1 MEGLDG
7 ERWIG
12 RKYRFEIV
20 TERMELT
27 GYQVYAVEKWIVER
41 ARPVTVLTVYTG
53 DPLHKIVV
61 TALSP
66 VSTMT
71 YPEAE
76 AEFKAAVHH
85 LRKQDGA
92 RPKEIPQGTLMVT
105 SLAHFRSDYTIVH
118 IPDGDFL
125 GVQERLYSNINLLR
139 MGCSGRSAVTLEE
152 PSDTTKDRFK
162 STYFL
167 SDGPPPAGAF
177 RAKSHSRTHT
187 RTYSHPATGLSL
199 AVPEASTATLSASHQ
214 SQVISLSHPNA
225 SQTGLGTQGGSRH
238 PHFTLYV
245 LEFVKLLQAAL
256 AICGMFPLSPPH
268 LPGPTFDGLLCDVT
282 VDGLR
287 RWVAEVGES
296 LIGFESTG
304 RIADPSVV
312 AALLSFVLST
322 RNKLA
327 SSVQSVTKDPFLHPH
342 DFLCVLSSYA
352 HSQYV
357 TNGSTPTLPALITS
371 QFPGQPGHLS
381 PGHGNESATSPTTSP
396 VMANPPFVSQATSST
411 FNLPSFSTPT
421 VYPHSFSPPP
431 PASHSALVPTPI
443 TYLTLALHNS
453 LLSQQDAKIRHSDPR
468 RVHRVLLSKLELTS
482 DSEGTDEE
490 RKGLGGRVMGFV
502 GRVSVSAGPGA
513 VGAPTA
519 EFGTFV
525 RGVVSGR
532 EREREREKERGKE
545 KERERDKEKSSKDG
559 ESFKERVESADEE
572 RIGGSLRALWSGK
585 VEGLVRMRERA
596 EGKGW
601 VHRGKECERQR
612 VLDKESDRDWG
623 KHKYRDRLTLS
634 DVDDALMK
642 TIGEDEF
649 VFGGAWSGKVQ
660 KKLEMWTR
668 INRSKKSVDLSP
680 PTRSV
685 GRTSSVA
692 IPLSA
697 QSSSSGHVYPAS
709 ELKGLGVPAVILSQG
724 NGEEDEPLSSGQV
737 SPISVS
743 RTHNPFVLSPFTDV
757 SSANLP
763 DAEKDKR
770 LNEAI
775 RERADNE
782 MGERGRIRRRHT
794 FNDLRSVRDVHV
806 LRTDR
811 MCIDVELCGQVLIMR
826 RREAHLEGVVK
837 CLEHLTTAL
846 AHNSTSLRNTY
857 NIHKPIIDALTS
869 SSPPSAYHQSSSHPG
884 EPATLPTTSP
894 TFPISPISPTLLRY
908 NLHAHSPPA
917 LTPLM
922 VALHALPVPPPV
934 PALQYEA
941 AQLRVDDMW
950 ASAREVRRKVWELR
964 GVVFGRESVL
974 GVGRA
979 GSGASEVGARG
990 RRAGKGKGRRRCT
1003 SQWRLDGSER
1013 LVDAY
1018 GRTESEAE
1026 EERAAAAGGD
1036 YSEGEDET
1044 ESEGDMW
1051 AGGGDGGAVEGER
1064 EAMGPMWLLR
1074 VFTSWGARL
1083 GFLRR
1088 GTEAGVPATR
1098 EPSPSTTTGGNG
1110 GGS

>member
-1 MEGLDG
+1 MEGVDG

-12 RKYRFEIV
+12 RKCRFEIV
-20 TERMELT
+20 VERMELT

-53 DPLHKIVV
+53 DPLHKIIV

-66 VSTMT
+66 VATMT

-76 AEFKAAVHH
+76 AEFKAAVYH

-152 PSDTTKDRFK
+152 PSETTKDRFK

-187 RTYSHPATGLSL
+187 RTYSHPVTALSL
-199 AVPEASTATLSASHQ
+199 AVPEASTAAPSASHQ
-214 SQVISLSHPNA
+214 PQVISLSHPNA

-296 LIGFESTG
+296 LTGFESTG

-342 DFLCVLSSYA
+342 DFLFVLSSYA
-352 HSQYV
+352 HSQLV

-371 QFPGQPGHLS
+371 QSPGQPGHLS

-396 VMANPPFVSQATSST
+396 VIPNPPFVSQTTSST
-411 FNLPSFSTPT
+411 FNLPSFSTPA
-421 VYPHSFSPPP
+421 VHPHSFSSPPTN
-431 PASHSALVPTPI
+431 HSALVPIPV
-443 TYLTLALHNS
+443 TYLTLAFHNS
-453 LLSQQDAKIRHSDPR
+453 LLSLQDAKIRHSDPR

-490 RKGLGGRVMGFV
+490 RKGLGGRVMGLV

-513 VGAPTA
+513 IGAPTA

-532 EREREREKERGKE
+532 ERERDKEREKE

-559 ESFKERVESADEE
+559 ESLKERVESADEE

-585 VEGLVRMRERA
+585 VEALVRMRERA

-601 VHRGKECERQR
+601 VHRGKEGERER
-612 VLDKESDRDWG
+612 VLDKESDRGWE
-623 KHKYRDRLTLS
+623 KHKDRDRLTLS

-649 VFGGAWSGKVQ
+649 AFGGVWSGKVQ

-709 ELKGLGVPAVILSQG
+709 ELKGLGVPAVILSHG
-724 NGEEDEPLSSGQV
+724 NGDEDELLSSGQV

-743 RTHNPFVLSPFTDV
+743 RTHNPFILSPFTDI
-757 SSANLP
+757 SSANLAG
-763 DAEKDKR
+763 AEKDKR
-770 LNEAI
+770 LDEPLAI
-775 RERADNE
+775 RERVEDSE

-794 FNDLRSVRDVHV
+794 FNDLRSVRDVPV

-811 MCIDVELCGQVLIMR
+811 MCVDVELCGQILIMR

-857 NIHKPIIDALTS
+857 NIHKPIIDAFTS
-869 SSPPSAYHQSSSHPG
+869 SAPPSAHYQSPPHLGESAASS
-884 EPATLPTTSP
+884 TTSP
-894 TFPISPISPTLLRY
+894 TFPILHTSPTSPRY
-908 NLHAHSPPA
+908 NSHSHSPPGS
-917 LTPLM
+917 TPLM

-974 GVGRA
+974 GVGGA
-979 GSGASEVGARG
+979 GPDASGVGGRG

-1013 LVDAY
+1013 FVDAY

-1026 EERAAAAGGD
+1026 EERVVAAGGD

-1044 ESEGDMW
+1044 ESEGDID
-1051 AGGGDGGAVEGER
+1051 GGDGGAVEGER

-1088 GTEAGVPATR
+1088 GAEAGVPATR
-1098 EPSPSTTTGGNG
+1098 EPSPGTTAGGSG